1 MMFGK
6 YKGFTLI
13 ELMVV
18 CAIIGI
24 LLSIFIPAYQKH
36 VEGIESTEILVE
48 VNEKTPTTPRP
59 TTTTTDSVNQ
69 QCIDG
74 ILYLFVT
81 KDGKDYMTQKE
92 NRYGDNERCF
102 E

>member
-1 MMFGK
+1 ML
-6 YKGFTLI
+6 KGFTLI

-36 VEGIESTEILVE
+36 VEGIESPAIQAE
-48 VNEKTPTTPRP
+48 VINEKTPITPRL
-59 TTTTTDSVNQ
+59 TTTIDSVNQ

-81 KDGKDYMTQKE
+81 KDGKDYMTPKE

>member
-1 MMFGK
+1 MR
-6 YKGFTLI
+6 GFTLI

-24 LLSIFIPAYQKH
+24 LVAIFIPAYNKH
-36 VEGIESTEILVE
+36 MEESESPTEIQA
-48 VNEKTPTTPRP
+48 NEPVTPTPRP
-59 TTTTTDSVNQ
+59 ITTTDSVNQ

-81 KDGKDYMTQKE
+81 RDGKDYMTPKE